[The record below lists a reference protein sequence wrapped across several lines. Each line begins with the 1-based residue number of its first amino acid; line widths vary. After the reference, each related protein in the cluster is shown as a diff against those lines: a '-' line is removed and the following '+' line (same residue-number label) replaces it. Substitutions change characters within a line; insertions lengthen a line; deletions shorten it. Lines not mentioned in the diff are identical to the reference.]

1 MACLSCWHGSAP
13 ALSSFAE
20 PGVRAHYAPSRTTL
34 IEHIELWLN
43 LYPTTAS
50 FDGKARITLAGLPI
64 YNGEVTLD
72 LDEVEVATVVGPDG
86 EPLSWQLTDGSLVIQ
101 SAECPSEVTV
111 TWTGSH
117 PRHGLYFTAPTQAFP
132 DRPRTAWTQ
141 CQDEDGHF
149 VFPCHDHPRSK
160 HAWTIHLS
168 GPEGHTLL
176 SNGARIA
183 EGMEAGRVMATFQQA
198 EPMPAYLMTAVS
210 APLDIIDAGTADLA
224 VRYLFPKGQ
233 AEAAKRSMGRT
244 PDMIALFAERTG
256 IDFPWARYDQV
267 VVHDFVF
274 GGMENIGCTTMTELL
289 LVSEGAAEEWDP
301 ETLVAHELAHQWF
314 GDLVTCID
322 WSHGWL
328 NESWATYME
337 SVWITATR
345 PADEATW
352 YRYKLARDY
361 FAEADD
367 RYVRAIV
374 ENRFREPIDVFD
386 RHLYQK
392 GASVLATLQSEIG
405 EDAFWN
411 GVRSYLAEHAHG
423 SVHTVDFQRA
433 IEDATGKNL
442 GAFFEQWI
450 HTPGHP
456 VLQVTM
462 KKQEGFVGL
471 DLEQQQDGVVSK
483 DAFAFILRVE
493 VCFVDGT
500 TQIVDLPVSE
510 RKRSIAIPVAKA
522 VASVRVDPDFRVLA
536 KLTLKGP
543 RDWLIATTS
552 DPCPVLAVRA
562 ARALLHTGHPAAV
575 SAVYAAAGGHNS
587 RFVRG
592 ELVGLLAARNDSVAE
607 HFLVNDALSDP
618 DVRVRRATCD
628 ALGGFRSES
637 AAAAL
642 RDVIAANP
650 KTPHLLGS
658 ALKSLG
664 RTRQPNV
671 VDVIA
676 PHVHTGPTWADIVAG
691 RALAGL
697 AETRDADVFPH
708 LFEAAGAAH
717 RPRVRAAAFAA
728 LAELASHISAQNNIV
743 REFLVDVLVEGG
755 FRESLAAID
764 ALKIL
769 GDSKALAALD
779 TVHATA
785 ADGRVMRMAFEAA
798 TSIRRTGKALGVARQ
813 AQQRAE
819 EVAREQA
826 ELRVRVDRLERVST
840 F

>member
-20 PGVRAHYAPSRTTL
+20 PGVRAHFAPSRSTR
-34 IEHIELWLN
+34 IEHVELWLN
-43 LYPTTAS
+43 LYPETAS
-50 FDGKARITLAGLPI
+50 FDGKATITLAGLPI
-64 YNGEVTLD
+64 YDGEVQLD
-72 LDEVEVATVVGPDG
+72 LDEVQVSSVVGPDG
-86 EPLSWQLTDGSLVIQ
+86 EPLEWHLTDGTLVVQ
-101 SAECPSEVTV
+101 SAECPAELTV
-111 TWTGSH
+111 TWTGSK
-117 PRHGLYFTAPTQAFP
+117 PRLGLYFTGPSQAFP
-132 DRPRTAWTQ
+132 DRPKTAWTQ

-168 GPEGHTLL
+168 GPKGHTLL
-176 SNGARIA
+176 SNGARVA
-183 EGMEAGRVMATFQQA
+183 EGTDDDRVMATFQQT

-210 APLDIIDAGTADLA
+210 APLDVIDAGTSDLA

-233 AEAAKRSMGRT
+233 AEAAERSMGRT

-289 LVSEGAAEEWDP
+289 LVSDGASQEWDP

-337 SVWITATR
+337 TVWITATR

-352 YRYKLARDY
+352 YRYKLARGY

-392 GASVLATLQSEIG
+392 GASVLATLQAQIG
-405 EDAFWN
+405 EHAFWN
-411 GVRSYLAEHAHG
+411 GVRRYLAENAHG

-433 IEDATGKNL
+433 LEDATGENL

-456 VLQVTM
+456 VLQVTL
-462 KKQEGFVGL
+462 KKENGFVGL
-471 DLEQQQDGVVSK
+471 DLEQQQDVEVSK
-483 DAFAFILRVE
+483 DAFAFTLRVE
-493 VCFVDGT
+493 VCFEDGSN
-500 TQIVDLPVSE
+500 QIVDLPVSE
-510 RKRSIAIPVAKA
+510 RKRSVAIPVSKR
-522 VASVRVDPDFRVLA
+522 VASVRVDPDFRVLG
-536 KLTLKGP
+536 KLILKGP
-543 RDWLIATTS
+543 RNWLMTTVS
-552 DPCPVLAVRA
+552 DSCPVLAVRA
-562 ARALLHTGHPAAV
+562 ARALLQTGHP
-575 SAVYAAAGGHNS
+575 SAVQAVYDAASAHNS
-587 RFVRG
+587 RFVRV
-592 ELVGLLAARNDSVAE
+592 ELVGLLARRNDRDAE
-607 HFLVNDALSDP
+607 HFLIEHALVDA
-618 DVRVRRATCD
+618 DVRVRRAACD
-628 ALGGFRSES
+628 ALGGFQSES
-637 AAAAL
+637 AADAL
-642 RDVIAANP
+642 RAVIDTNP
-650 KTPHLLGS
+650 QTPHLLGS

-671 VDVIA
+671 DAVIA
-676 PHVHTGPTWADIVAG
+676 PYVHSAQTWADIVAA

-697 AETRDADVFPH
+697 AETRNEDVFPL
-708 LFEAAGAAH
+708 LFTAASAEH
-717 RPRVRAAAFAA
+717 RPRIRAAAFAA
-728 LAELASHISAQNNIV
+728 LAELAGHIPVRNADV
-743 REFLVDVLVEGG
+743 RECLLCVLAEGG

-764 ALKIL
+764 ALKTL
-769 GDSKALAALD
+769 GDSKALVALD

-819 EVAREQA
+819 EVARQHA
-826 ELRVRVDRLERVST
+826 ELRVRVDRLEGRSEG
-840 F
+840 